1 MTAEGAVAALRV
13 RLARR
18 GLGDIEANMTGGYD
32 PTTTPADAGIVRAIL
47 GPRLAGSWPGFV
59 FTGDPPRLPAGH
71 FGLGHGNGAH
81 APNEYYVI
89 ESGNAK
95 IQGIIGRRARTRSIC
110 TSWRRCEGWRRYC
123 GLILNTTPVPCFPPR

>member
-32 PTTTPADAGIVRAIL
+32 PTTKPADAGIVRAIL
-47 GPRLAGSWPGFV
+47 WPRLAGSWPGFV

-81 APNEYYVI
+81 AP
-89 ESGNAK
+89 G
-95 IQGIIGRRARTRSIC
+95 
-110 TSWRRCEGWRRYC
+110 
-123 GLILNTTPVPCFPPR
+123 